1 MTVTGETI
9 SNTVCP
15 SSALFNAGKVHSYV
29 TGGMSKATLSSGTEY
44 RIAGIPKKYFN
55 ETAFDIPFSFS
66 SGSGYI
72 KPKDGAYTEAGVYV
86 IPNKSIAA
94 KEYFSFSVTWI
105 G

>member
-1 MTVTGETI
+1 M
-9 SNTVCP
+9 
-15 SSALFNAGKVHSYV
+15 AKVSLNN
-29 TGGMSKATLSSGTEY
+29 GIEY

-66 SGSGYI
+66 SGTGYI

-86 IPNKSIAA
+86 IPNKNVAS
-94 KEYFSFSVTWI
+94 KEYFSFSVTWV

>member
-1 MTVTGETI
+1 MVVNGETI

-15 SSALFNAGKVHSYV
+15 SSALFSAGKVHTYV
-29 TGGMSKATLSSGTEY
+29 TGGMSKVALNTGTEY
-44 RIAGIPKKYFN
+44 RIAGIPKKNFN
-55 ETAFDIPFSFS
+55 ETTFDIPFTFS

-86 IPNKSIAA
+86 IPNKNVAN
-94 KEYFSFSVTWI
+94 KEYFSFSVTWV